1 MSITVIIPT
10 YNRCQ
15 FLYWALQSV
24 HEQTLM
30 ADEIIVV
37 DDGSDDATEQM
48 LHSEFP
54 DVKYLRQ
61 QNSGVSSARN
71 RGIAAASCD
80 WLAFLDSDDQW
91 LPEKLQRQHQA
102 LTGQQKML
110 VCHTDE
116 IWVRNGR
123 RVNAGKKHAK
133 KGGWIFQHCLPL
145 CAMSPS
151 SVMIHREVFASLGGF
166 DEQLPACE
174 DYDLWLRITA
184 HYPVLFI
191 GQPLIRKYGGHEDQ
205 LSRKYWGMDRFRI
218 RALEKILAT
227 DSLDEADRSAAV
239 AMLREKAG
247 IYLQGAIKRG
257 KSDEIGYYRQLLSHY
272 KT

>member
-1 MSITVIIPT
+1 MSTTVIIPT
-10 YNRCQ
+10 YNRCK
-15 FLYWALQSV
+15 FLQRALQSV
-24 HEQTLM
+24 CRQTLLP
-30 ADEIIVV
+30 DEIIVI

-48 LHSEFP
+48 LHREFP
-54 DVKYLRQ
+54 AVRYLRQ
-61 QNSGVSSARN
+61 ENSGVSSARN
-71 RGIAAASCD
+71 RGIAAAGGN

-91 LPEKLQRQHQA
+91 LPEKLQTQHQA
-102 LTGQQKML
+102 LAGQQKML
-110 VCHTDE
+110 VCHSDE
-116 IWVRNGR
+116 IWIRNGR

-151 SVMIHREVFASLGGF
+151 SIMIHRDVFAALGGF

-174 DYDLWLRITA
+174 DYDFWLRITA
-184 HYPVLFI
+184 RYPVLFI
-191 GQPLIRKYGGHEDQ
+191 EQPLIKKYGGHDDQ

-227 DSLDEADRSAAV
+227 GSLNDADHRAAV
-239 AMLREKAG
+239 AILREKAG

-272 KT
+272 G